1 MALFIVV
8 LTTIV
13 SIIAGFILKRSFT
26 LEYAFSANF
35 AIAALLIAVGLLF
48 PVVPRRLVEKFR
60 SRQLFEYKMHMEYM
74 EERAT
79 KQEEGYNIMWI
90 GIASGLIAGFI
101 EILIWLMR

>member
-1 MALFIVV
+1 MASIIVMM
-8 LTTIV
+8 TTVIG
-13 SIIAGFILKRSFT
+13 IIAGFIIKRTFT
-26 LEYAFSANF
+26 LEYAFAANF

-48 PVVPRRLVEKFR
+48 PAVPKRLVEKFK

-101 EILIWLMR
+101 EILVWLFR